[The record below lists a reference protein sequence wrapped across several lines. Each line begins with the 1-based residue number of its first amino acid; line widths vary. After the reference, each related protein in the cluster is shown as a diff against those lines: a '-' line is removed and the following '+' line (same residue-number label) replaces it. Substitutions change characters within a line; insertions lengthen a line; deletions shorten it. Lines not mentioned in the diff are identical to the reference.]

1 MTREKHENTTG
12 RHRGSVLLVA
22 LTTAVMATL
31 LLAAGAGTAS
41 AAHQIDSCADDVNNP
56 GLHVIN
62 DTITNDT
69 VSSCIDVNVGD
80 VILDGQDNTVNGV
93 DNDTDSIGID
103 VDGAG
108 TLTNVTVR
116 NVNLTGWGDEFGRGA
131 AIEVSE
137 TDASGGV
144 NIISDVNITRT
155 GGAIKI
161 SPDDNPTTGVNVTNS
176 VVSGTGANANAVSL
190 GDTPQVNI
198 TNNVFRNSGAAILRI
213 GVSGNLTFADN
224 TFGPSNAEG
233 IVLFPASDDEVTFR
247 NDTFV
252 DISGPDIDD
261 RQPVGPSGTNVT
273 FRNTTSGINATVDFD
288 AEGIATI
295 DAPSAVPSDPAN
307 DRNVNEYLNVT
318 NDGFTSPTYLNVT
331 FDYDPANIPADARE
345 STLEVQK
352 YNGTWNE
359 EFGVTFR
366 DLDTTAQE
374 VTVNTTEVGSVFAP
388 LANTT
393 IDPDEI
399 SQCRTIN
406 ASNAPSD
413 GLVELTGDIMDS
425 SAPSCIN
432 VTVSDVTLDGQ
443 DFTVDSDTTGGTA
456 INVTNATQ
464 SLSNVTVR
472 NVNVTEWTEE
482 GILYDDAGDGLITG
496 VNVTSP
502 AAGAYD
508 HIVVNDSDGTDVTDS
523 KASGDPLQGGNGV
536 VLAYTDGSTVRDN
549 AFRSNDNRGL
559 RLRFSNDT
567 LIEGNKLI
575 NNNNGLRTESRSSNA
590 TIRDNNASLNDV
602 NGIGVAGGPGHD
614 VINNTLIGNNAAGI
628 ETSLGSTGNNIT
640 ENKVVSMS
648 TTSIGIEIK
657 TANNVVTS
665 NVVRG
670 SDDEGIRVGQLASG
684 GNVVRDNFL
693 VANDVGLRIE
703 SAGTV
708 VNNTVRNNAFA
719 AFQTRNGDRVSVEN
733 LDIGM
738 STAANTTLD
747 FEARNV
753 GVRTNASPPSNPANE
768 ANIGR
773 FIEATNNSVSH
784 FLNVTFEYND
794 SDVASVDEPAL
805 DVWKYN
811 SSDAWTELGTGPAT
825 DIGANEIQFNVTNV
839 GSVFAPLAGQGAVGG
854 APGAGGEC
862 INRRNIGRGQEDQ
875 ECPRDR
881 GLGRG
886 ESRED
891 LDRATGRNSDTARR
905 DRGRGEGRGRG
916 R

>member
-1 MTREKHENTTG
+1 MTREKHGDRTG
-12 RHRGSVLLVA
+12 KHRKSVLLVA
-22 LTTAVMATL
+22 LTTAALTAL
-31 LLAAGAGTAS
+31 LLAAGAGTAG

-80 VILDGQDNTVNGV
+80 VVLDGQDNTVNGV
-93 DNDTDSIGID
+93 DNDSSSIGID
-103 VDGAG
+103 VDGTG

-116 NVNLTGWGDEFGRGA
+116 NVNLTGWGDQFGRGA

-144 NIISDVNITRT
+144 NVISDVNITRT
-155 GGAIKI
+155 GGGIAL
-161 SPDDNPTTGVNVTNS
+161 SPDNNPTTGVNITDSIVT
-176 VVSGTGANANAVSL
+176 GTGDNANAINL
-190 GDTPQVNI
+190 QDTPQVNI
-198 TNNVFRNSGAAILRI
+198 TDNVFRNAGAAILRI
-213 GVSGNLTFADN
+213 GVSGNLTFVNN
-224 TFGPSNAEG
+224 TFGPTGAEG

-247 NDTFV
+247 NDNFIDV
-252 DISGPDIDD
+252 SGPDIDD

-273 FRNTTSGINATVDFD
+273 FANTASGRDATVDFD

-295 DAPSAVPSDPAN
+295 DASSAVPSDPPN
-307 DRNVNEYLNVT
+307 DRNVSEYLNVT
-318 NDGFTSPTYLNVT
+318 EDSFAPSPYLNVT
-331 FDYDPANIPADARE
+331 FDYDPANVPAGTEGD
-345 STLEVQK
+345 LDVWK
-352 YNGTWNE
+352 YNGSWTELGTGPATDPAANE
-359 EFGVTFR
+359 IQFNVT
-366 DLDTTAQE
+366 
-374 VTVNTTEVGSVFAP
+374 NPGSVFAP

-393 IDPDEI
+393 IDPNEI
-399 SQCRTIN
+399 SRCRTIN
-406 ASNAPSD
+406 ASNAPAD
-413 GLVELTGDIMDS
+413 GLVNLTRDISDS
-425 SAPSCIN
+425 GLQSCIN

-443 DFTVDSDTTGGTA
+443 GFTVDSDTTGGTA

-472 NVNVTEWTEE
+472 NVNVTEWADE

-502 AAGAYD
+502 ASTAYN

-523 KASGDPLQGGNGV
+523 KASGDPFQGGNGV

-549 AFRSNDNRGL
+549 VFRSNDNRGL

-602 NGIGVAGGPGHD
+602 NGIDVDGGPGHD
-614 VINNTLIGNNAAGI
+614 VINNTLIGNNAPGI

-670 SDDEGIRVGQLASG
+670 SDNEGIRVGQLASG

-825 DIGANEIQFNVTNV
+825 DTGANEIQFNVTNV
-839 GSVFAPLAGQGAVGG
+839 GSVFAPLADTGVSG
-854 APGAGGEC
+854 APGAGAGGDC
-862 INRRNIGRGQEDQ
+862 INRRNIGRGQESQ

-881 GLGRG
+881 GLSRG
-886 ESRED
+886 ESRDD
-891 LDRATGRNSDTARR
+891 LDRETGRNSDTARR
-905 DRGRGEGRGRG
+905 DRGRRSRGRG